1 MANASKGIELLQQ
14 VWLPIPWL
22 ISLLR
27 MGCSYN
33 FLYVCSATLNTE
45 NVSFD
50 AMLYAAALLPALPYE
65 GFGAKKANEA
75 SPWSGWD
82 TLMLVALFFNIAAL
96 ALLVM
101 VRYKHIGSLK
111 SCDKCPHESI
121 PSELSSQ
128 SCGLTGEDFFYNA
141 QNYCPTPLAAAC
153 GGNVP
158 SPTPGVFLTSD
169 PPHLAH
175 CALRG
180 CSIKFLPLQTVLYW
194 LMVGTLALNTIGC
207 LALLVM
213 RSYLKSEEQ
222 TPAPLSGTSLS
233 DDNSNNV
240 AANRSNVATDDDNTA
255 ASADSGG
262 GNAGGDA
269 GGDAS
274 DNATNTTAT
283 ARLLDEQGMRFVAPA
298 KLPRLKLVATRSAAS
313 HQLRLRANSRHH
325 AAALNNV

>member
-65 GFGAKKANEA
+65 GFGAKKASEA
-75 SPWSGWD
+75 SPWNGVWD
-82 TLMLVALFFNIAAL
+82 TLMLVALLFNIAAL

-158 SPTPGVFLTSD
+158 SPTPGIFLTSD

-194 LMVGTLALNTIGC
+194 LMVGTLALNTVGC

-213 RSYLKSEEQ
+213 RSYLKNEEQ
-222 TPAPLSGTSLS
+222 TPTPLSGTSLANAS
-233 DDNSNNV
+233 SNNS
-240 AANRSNVATDDDNTA
+240 AASNVGTDGANASNNDSDSGNTADSASSGGGSKVNDNTA
-255 ASADSGG
+255 TDPLL
-262 GNAGGDA
+262 
-269 GGDAS
+269 S
-274 DNATNTTAT
+274 DQ
-283 ARLLDEQGMRFVAPA
+283 RYGFVAPT
-298 KLPRLKLVATRSAAS
+298 KLPRLKLVATRPAAS
-313 HQLRLRANSRHH
+313 HKLRLRANSRHH

>member
-33 FLYVCSATLNTE
+33 FLYVCSATINTE

-75 SPWSGWD
+75 STWNGVWD
-82 TLMLVALFFNIAAL
+82 TLMLVALLFNIAAL

-121 PSELSSQ
+121 PSELSAQ

-158 SPTPGVFLTSD
+158 SPTPGIFITSD

-222 TPAPLSGTSLS
+222 TPTLLAGTDLQ
-233 DDNSNNV
+233 N
-240 AANRSNVATDDDNTA
+240 
-255 ASADSGG
+255 ADSGKRADNSAG
-262 GNAGGDA
+262 TEDGNGSANGNNSAVSSARTVND
-269 GGDAS
+269 DS
-274 DNATNTTAT
+274 DNANNNLAS
-283 ARLLDEQGMRFVAPA
+283 APLLHQQGYGFVAPQ
-298 KLPRLKLVATRSAAS
+298 KLPRLKLVATRPVAS
-313 HQLRLRANSRHH
+313 QKLRLRANSRHN
-325 AAALNNV
+325 AAAFNNV